1 MVPWYQTTM
10 TSQETESRIASLRI
24 NIARAEAK
32 LATTPDGAGAAIS
45 LVWLKRD
52 KTELTTLLAKKEAT

>member
-1 MVPWYQTTM
+1 M
-10 TSQETESRIASLRI
+10 TSQETENRIASLRI

-32 LATTPDGAGAAIS
+32 LAATPDGAGAAIS

-52 KTELTTLLAKKEAT
+52 KAELAALLAKQETA